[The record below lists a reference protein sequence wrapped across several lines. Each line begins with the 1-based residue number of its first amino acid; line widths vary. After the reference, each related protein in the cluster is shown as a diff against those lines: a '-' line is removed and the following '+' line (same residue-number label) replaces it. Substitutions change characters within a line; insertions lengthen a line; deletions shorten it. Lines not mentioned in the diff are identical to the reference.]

1 MTAPA
6 STHHLQIL
14 RLIRQSGRITRRKLA
29 EQLGTSFS
37 LISRVAGELLDL
49 GLVQEAGRSE
59 SVGGR
64 PADLLMLAPDA
75 AYVVGIDAGGDVQ
88 RAVLLDCAGSIV
100 AQAVIDEP
108 LASDPELIVESLGY
122 LFQQVRATAGVSEQA
137 VLGLGA
143 GLSALVDPI
152 AGRVYGGPRTNVWAD
167 PWTGYPLLAALTAR
181 FPGLRIS
188 VDDVVRTAG
197 LAEARYGRG
206 AGHEDF
212 IYILADTG
220 LGMALMIDGQAYL
233 GSSRVTGE
241 IGHLIIGG
249 APIPCY
255 CGNTG
260 CVEQLAS
267 TGAILREVRR
277 GLSELPTLS
286 MLARP
291 GAELDID
298 AVITAA
304 EQGDKLAYR
313 SVLEAGEFL
322 GAALAVVFN
331 LLGPRLI
338 VVGGAMASS
347 EVYLDAA
354 RRVMR
359 LRAIS
364 LARGVLL
371 ARGELGD
378 LAGARGAATFVLDR
392 LFDPGDTNILALR

>member
-1 MTAPA
+1 
-6 STHHLQIL
+6 
-14 RLIRQSGRITRRKLA
+14 
-29 EQLGTSFS
+29 
-37 LISRVAGELLDL
+37 
-49 GLVQEAGRSE
+49 
-59 SVGGR
+59 
-64 PADLLMLAPDA
+64 
-75 AYVVGIDAGGDVQ
+75 
-88 RAVLLDCAGSIV
+88 
-100 AQAVIDEP
+100 
-108 LASDPELIVESLGY
+108 
-122 LFQQVRATAGVSEQA
+122 
-137 VLGLGA
+137 
-143 GLSALVDPI
+143 
-152 AGRVYGGPRTNVWAD
+152 
-167 PWTGYPLLAALTAR
+167 
-181 FPGLRIS
+181 
-188 VDDVVRTAG
+188 
-197 LAEARYGRG
+197 
-206 AGHEDF
+206 
-212 IYILADTG
+212 
-220 LGMALMIDGQAYL
+220 MALMIDGQAYL

-286 MLARP
+286 VLARP